1 MDSCQKN
8 ETHWSSLEG
17 FDVFFLFPAPSAFPT
32 IEKGQIKDHPPGEE
46 KHQIYIHL
54 QNFYFYTCPEI
65 GFKRV
70 REFFADSQNS
80 GMSLEVWHFVIR
92 IGQDSNFGILPPEL
106 GKTPILVFCHQNWAK
121 LHPGQRPQIR
131 NDISPPAFR
140 LYSVSPIFCPIHRY
154 SLLIMGNV
162 KFKSFVFLPAHFI
175 LSRSIDV
182 VWIHFF
188 NCYLDKYL
196 WLFGQICLTISTN
209 IWIPFLCTSH
219 LFNSYH
225 LLSNS
230 SSVMKTFWKMS
241 EYFSVVC
248 IESNIHSTFETWIS

>member
-1 MDSCQKN
+1 MSFSFSQ
-8 ETHWSSLEG
+8 HHRHSQQLR
-17 FDVFFLFPAPSAFPT
+17 
-32 IEKGQIKDHPPGEE
+32 KDRSKITPQG
-46 KHQIYIHL
+46 KKITKYIFL

-80 GMSLEVWHFVIR
+80 GLSLEVWHF
-92 IGQDSNFGILPPEL
+92 SSEL
-106 GKTPILVFCHQNWAK
+106 GKTPILVFCHQNWAKLQFWHFATKIGQK

-248 IESNIHSTFETWIS
+248 IESNIHSTFETWISWYIVYNRYMLILY